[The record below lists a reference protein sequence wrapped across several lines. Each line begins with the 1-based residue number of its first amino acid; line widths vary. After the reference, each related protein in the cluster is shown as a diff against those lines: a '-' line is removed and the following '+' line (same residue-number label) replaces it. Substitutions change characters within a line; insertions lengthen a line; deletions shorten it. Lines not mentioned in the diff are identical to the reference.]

1 MRKISWYWRLLT
13 CVLLG
18 LASGAL
24 AALHAQDDGSNG
36 PPKVLVIQREFTKPG
51 KEGAL
56 HEKTE
61 AAFLHAL
68 EEGHARPRYL
78 AVVSLS
84 GQPRALFLNGYP
96 SFAAWEEENKGI
108 ENDAALSSALDRAYV
123 ADGDLLSETN
133 QSVWMRR
140 EDLSLNSGNLDGA
153 RYMEFTQFLVR
164 PGHMKDWDEL
174 VKMVQQG
181 YRKGVPEA
189 NWTVFQQQYGTAAN
203 AFLVITPLKSLTE
216 VDHMMTSDKGFTDA
230 MGEEG
235 MKRLRELE
243 VVCIESEQTN
253 LFRINPRMSYPREA
267 WVKADPTFWK
277 PKPVGTAK
285 VATTKK
291 VQAKPAQ

>member
-1 MRKISWYWRLLT
+1 MRKISWYRRSVA
-13 CVLLG
+13 CVLLC
-18 LASGAL
+18 LAGGAL
-24 AALHAQDDGSNG
+24 AAMHAQDDGSNG

-51 KEGAL
+51 KEGAQ
-56 HEKTE
+56 HERTE
-61 AAFLHAL
+61 TAFIRAL
-68 EEGHARPRYL
+68 EEGHARQHYL

-96 SFAAWEEENKGI
+96 SFAAWEEENQSVEK
-108 ENDAALSSALDRAYV
+108 DAVLSAALDHANA
-123 ADGDLLSETN
+123 ADGDLLTETN

-153 RYMEFTQFLVR
+153 RYMEITQFLVR
-164 PGHMKDWDEL
+164 PGHMKDWDDL
-174 VKMVQQG
+174 VKRVQEG

-203 AFLVITPLKSLTE
+203 AFLVITPLKTLSE
-216 VDHMMTSDKGFTDA
+216 VDHMMTTDKGFTEA

-243 VVCIESEQTN
+243 ATCIESEQTN
-253 LFRINPRMSYPREA
+253 LFQINPRMSHPPEA

-277 PKPVGTAK
+277 PKPSA
-285 VATTKK
+285 APKK